1 MELVLRNSDQKFLT
15 KNLNQH
21 VLVIPSVSNGNVGQ
35 LAVECLVHN
44 FDVATH
50 LDVRIF
56 QSAIHT
62 HISSTNQKFIL
73 YLCMHILTFYF

>member
-1 MELVLRNSDQKFLT
+1 MELVLRNSDQKIT
-15 KNLNQH
+15 NLNQH
-21 VLVIPSVSNGNVGQ
+21 ILVIPSVSNGNVGQ

-56 QSAIHT
+56 QIAFT
-62 HISSTNQKFIL
+62 
-73 YLCMHILTFYF
+73 LTSLQ